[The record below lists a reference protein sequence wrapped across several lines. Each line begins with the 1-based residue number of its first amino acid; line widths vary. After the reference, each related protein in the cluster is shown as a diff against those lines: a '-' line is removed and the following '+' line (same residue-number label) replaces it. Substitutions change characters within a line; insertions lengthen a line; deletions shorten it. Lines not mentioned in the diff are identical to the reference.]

1 MWYNL
6 TKSGILTN
14 ISEYFKVLN
23 LRKNIDKFTRI
34 AWSDRIQVYTF
45 FDIFFFI
52 LCLSVLIQIYI
63 QMILSYFE
71 LCKIAVFDSL

>member
-34 AWSDRIQVYTF
+34 ACSDRIQVYAF
-45 FDIFFFI
+45 FYNFFLI
-52 LCLSVLIQIYI
+52 LCLSLLIQIYI
-63 QMILSYFE
+63 
-71 LCKIAVFDSL
+71 